1 MEARKPHFTQ
11 SSCHLFG
18 LPPEL
23 RILIYEYAL
32 ISEEAINVDTFSD
45 SRHRSLTALL
55 ETCQVIRQEASPVF
69 YKLNTFLAI
78 IRQQSYGVPQNVSIL
93 PAFRTR
99 KTANVGR
106 IVILLVYDDGSKAY
120 SRKATSTYLR
130 RVCNAFIRQR
140 ALELLVL
147 SAPDSH
153 PEDTTLHVQDGDRQ
167 PIDSA
172 EEDEIR
178 LSALIV
184 SAICDRPPRHVVEWS
199 RQHLDESLRWEVE
212 DAIDDA
218 EGDGDWDSLEKVRLR
233 VLCFREQIAMLSE
246 IPVHFSA
253 TGHLGRHVDQVD
265 ELRDSLNPRQ
275 SNK

>member
-1 MEARKPHFTQ
+1 MPHFTQ
-11 SSCHLFG
+11 SSCHIFG

-32 ISEEAINVDTFSD
+32 VSGEAINVDTFSD
-45 SRHRSLTALL
+45 SRHYSLTALL

-130 RVCNAFIRQR
+130 R
-140 ALELLVL
+140 
-147 SAPDSH
+147 
-153 PEDTTLHVQDGDRQ
+153 DGDRQ

-233 VLCFREQIAMLSE
+233 VLRFREQIAMLSE